1 MKQISTYEEMAE
13 VISKPYIDYKG
24 IMVLVPIGEKAAQK
38 VMRLIQEVMIENG
51 EPVISSRPRLVPTE
65 YVLKEFG
72 LSAANIIKNAKEMKL

>member
-1 MKQISTYEEMAE
+1 MKHISTYEEMAK

-24 IMVLVPIGEKAAQK
+24 IMTLVPIGEKAAQQIMK
-38 VMRLIQEVMIENG
+38 IIQEMMVENG
-51 EPVISSRPRLVPTE
+51 EPIISSRPRLVPTE